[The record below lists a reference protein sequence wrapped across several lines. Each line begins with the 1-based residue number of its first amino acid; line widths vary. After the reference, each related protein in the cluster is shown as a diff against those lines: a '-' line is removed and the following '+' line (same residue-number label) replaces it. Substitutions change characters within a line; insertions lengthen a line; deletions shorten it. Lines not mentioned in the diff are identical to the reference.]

1 MGFLWVSLGG
11 ALGAAS
17 RYAIYKVCVL
27 LLTSSQRKGLLTHDD
42 YSSYTIQYRHE
53 PQILWRFLFE
63 LKRIFVQHQSSF
75 NPTKYLGLP
84 MLATLFANLIG
95 AFLAGM
101 IYWRLPSGPLKL
113 WLLTGFLGGLTTLS
127 SFNVELID
135 LAFAREWHKAM
146 FYLGITL
153 AGSLGMALLGFGLAN
168 LVYQSL
174 K

>member
-17 RYAIYKVCVL
+17 RYAIYKISIL
-27 LLTSSQRKGLLTHDD
+27 LLTPGEKEGVLTHDL
-42 YSSYTIQYRHE
+42 SSLNSAQYKQE
-53 PQILWRFLFE
+53 PTFLLGFFSE
-63 LKRIFVQHQSSF
+63 LKRIFVQQQASLSL
-75 NPTKYLGLP
+75 TKYVGLP
-84 MLATLFANLIG
+84 MIATLSANLIG

-113 WLLTGFLGGLTTLS
+113 LLLTGFLGGLTTMS

-135 LAFAREWHKAM
+135 LAFAREWQKTM
-146 FYLGITL
+146 LYLCLTL
-153 AGSLGMALLGFGLAN
+153 VGSLGMALLGFGLAN
-168 LVYQSL
+168 LVSQSF